1 MAYAIIVGGGKIG
14 YYLARSLI
22 NNDYEVLLMEKSA
35 AQYRSLSADL
45 GDVVMQG
52 DGCDPLTLKKAG
64 IERADLLVAATG
76 DDPDNLIVSQMAA
89 HCFGRTRIIARI
101 NNPDNGELFEHLG
114 VHERISGTTAI
125 LNLIG
130 QKVSRAPVVLLGAL
144 ERSNIEAV
152 ELILNEG
159 SPLIGAQLSEI
170 NLPKDTLIIS
180 VLREGHAMLP
190 NAGMVFEKDDVL
202 IALIPPELESALR
215 EFIV

>member
-1 MAYAIIVGGGKIG
+1 MAYAIITGGGKIG

-22 NNDYEVLLMEKSA
+22 NSDYEVLLLEKNA
-35 AQYRSLSADL
+35 AQYRQLSADL
-45 GDVVMQG
+45 GDVVMLG
-52 DGCDPLTLKKAG
+52 DGCDPLILKKAG

-76 DDPDNLIVSQMAA
+76 DDADNLVTSQMAS
-89 HCFGRTRIIARI
+89 HCFGRTRIIARV
-101 NNPDNGELFEHLG
+101 NNPDNGELFEQLG
-114 VHERISGTTAI
+114 IRERISGTTAI

-152 ELILNEG
+152 EMILDEG
-159 SPLIGAQLSEI
+159 SPLIGARLSEVR
-170 NLPKDTLIIS
+170 LPKETLIIS
-180 VLREGHAMLP
+180 VLRDGHAMLP
-190 NAGMVFEKDDVL
+190 NADTVFAADDVL

>member
-1 MAYAIIVGGGKIG
+1 MAYAIITGGGKIG

-22 NNDYEVLLMEKSA
+22 NNDYEVLLLEKNA
-35 AQYRSLSADL
+35 AQYRQLAADL
-45 GDVVMQG
+45 GDVVMLG
-52 DGCDPLTLKKAG
+52 DGCDPLILKKAG

-76 DDPDNLIVSQMAA
+76 DDADNLVTSQMAS
-89 HCFGRTRIIARI
+89 HCFGRTRIIARV
-101 NNPDNGELFEHLG
+101 NNPDNGELFEQLG
-114 VHERISGTTAI
+114 IRERISGTTAI

-152 ELILNEG
+152 ELILDEG
-159 SPLIGAQLSEI
+159 SPLIGAKLSEVR
-170 NLPKDTLIIS
+170 LPKDTLIIS
-180 VLREGHAMLP
+180 VLRDGHAMLP
-190 NAGMVFEKDDVL
+190 NADMVFATDDVL